1 MENPWDKEQKKKM
14 GCPHRTV
21 GLPFRLPEGYF
32 GVSGNGKYHGKYPKM
47 AIEKLAKDDQMIMK
61 H

>member
-1 MENPWDKEQKKKM
+1 M